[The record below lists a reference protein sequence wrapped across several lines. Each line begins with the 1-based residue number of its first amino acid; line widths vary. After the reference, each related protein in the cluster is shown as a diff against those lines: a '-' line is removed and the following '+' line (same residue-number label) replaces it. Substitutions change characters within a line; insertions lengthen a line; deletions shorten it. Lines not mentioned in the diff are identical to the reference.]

1 MTAKTFPKTKN
12 AEGVYSNDITKELN
26 KLGQSRMKFTID
38 VNDAWREA
46 KTKDPS
52 LEFRMTFLQFKKG
65 YSKKKRCVK

>member
-1 MTAKTFPKTKN
+1 MPTFPKTKN

-26 KLGQSRMKFTID
+26 KAGQSRMKFTID

-46 KTKDPS
+46 KAKDPS

-65 YSKKKRCVK
+65 YSKRKRRVK